1 VKIGVSSSGNNLE
14 ALVNPRFGRCP
25 YFIIVDSE
33 SMQFEAITNVAANSG
48 SGAGIQAA
56 QAITSKQV
64 QVMITGNVGPNAFK
78 ALTAAGIKIIT
89 DASGKVSETIE
100 KYKKGLL
107 SETKEPTVKGHFG
120 IRAGDAKGRRQ
131 GQQ

>member
-1 VKIGVSSSGNNLE
+1 MKIGVSSSGNNME

-33 SMQFEAITNVAANSG
+33 SMQFEAVPNLAATSG

-56 QAITSKQV
+56 QAIASKQV

-78 ALTAAGIKIIT
+78 ALSAAGIQIIT
-89 DASGKVSETIE
+89 DVSGKVNEIIE
-100 KYKKGLL
+100 KFKNGLL
-107 SETKEPTVKGHFG
+107 SETKEPTVKEHFG
-120 IRAGDAKGRRQ
+120 IRHGDARGRRQ
-131 GQQ
+131 G

>member
-1 VKIGVSSSGNNLE
+1 LKIGVSSSGNNME

-33 SMQFEAITNVAANSG
+33 SMRFEAVPNLAATSG

-56 QAITSKQV
+56 QTIASKQV

-78 ALTAAGIKIIT
+78 ALSAAGIQIIT
-89 DASGKVSETIE
+89 DVSGKVNEIIE
-100 KYKKGLL
+100 KFKNGLL
-107 SETKEPTVKGHFG
+107 SETKEPTVKEHFG
-120 IRAGDAKGRRQ
+120 IRPSDAKGRRQ
-131 GQQ
+131 GQ